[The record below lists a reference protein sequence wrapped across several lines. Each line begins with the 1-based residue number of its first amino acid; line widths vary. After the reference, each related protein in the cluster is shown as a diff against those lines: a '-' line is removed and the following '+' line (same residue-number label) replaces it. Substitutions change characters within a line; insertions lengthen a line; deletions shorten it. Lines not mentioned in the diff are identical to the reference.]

1 MKDNRLTNKLFM
13 KLTSLEFFKFCLI
26 LMLAFSCKKD
36 PIQYVFEGKITESFA
51 GESLPGVSIK
61 VNQKLIK
68 NGTTSENFTAAA
80 SIESSASGHYA
91 VSFNREMISEF
102 QFKFTKENYFP
113 IEFNSSSS
121 NYTTD
126 GSNIVNQT
134 MDPMSWI
141 SFDLLN
147 EFGEDTDHIKLITQT
162 FRENCEGCTENT
174 TYNIY
179 GTIDSTI
186 TFPTTGGTY
195 ARFVYI
201 NVTTGF
207 SLIDS
212 VYATPFETNVY
223 PIVY

>member
-1 MKDNRLTNKLFM
+1 M
-13 KLTSLEFFKFCLI
+13 KLTPLVCFKFSAILI
-26 LMLAFSCKKD
+26 IAFSCKKD

-51 GESLPGVSIK
+51 GASLPGVSLKI
-61 VNQKLIK
+61 NQKLIK
-68 NGTTSENFTAAA
+68 NGTTSENFTVAT
-80 SIESSASGHYA
+80 STESDASGQYA

-102 QFKFTKENYFP
+102 QFKFSKENYFP
-113 IEFNSSSS
+113 VEFNSSSS
-121 NYTTD
+121 NFTTD
-126 GSNIVNQT
+126 GSNVVNQT
-134 MDPMSWI
+134 LDPMSWI

-147 EFGEDTDHIKLITQT
+147 EFGEDTDHLKLITQT
-162 FRENCEGCTENT
+162 FREDCDGCTENT
-174 TYNIY
+174 TYNIF

-212 VYATPFETNVY
+212 VYATPFETIVY

>member
-1 MKDNRLTNKLFM
+1 M
-13 KLTSLEFFKFCLI
+13 KLTPLVCFKFSAI
-26 LMLAFSCKKD
+26 LFIAFSCKKD

-51 GESLPGVSIK
+51 GAALPGVSLKI
-61 VNQKLIK
+61 NQKLIK
-68 NGTTSENFTAAA
+68 NGTTSENFTTAN
-80 SIESSASGHYA
+80 STESNASGEYA
-91 VSFNREMISEF
+91 VSFNREMVSEF
-102 QFKFTKENYFP
+102 QFKFSKENYFP

-121 NYTTD
+121 NFTTD
-126 GSNIVNQT
+126 GSNTVNQT

-147 EFGEDTDHIKLITQT
+147 EFGEDTDHLKLITQT
-162 FRENCEGCTENT
+162 FRENCEGCTENI
-174 TYNIY
+174 TYNIF

-207 SLIDS
+207 SVIDS
-212 VYATPFETNVY
+212 VYATPFETIVY

>member
-1 MKDNRLTNKLFM
+1 M
-13 KLTSLEFFKFCLI
+13 KLTPLVCFKFSAI
-26 LMLAFSCKKD
+26 LFIAFSCKKD

-51 GESLPGVSIK
+51 GGSLPGVSIK
-61 VNQKLIK
+61 INQKLIK
-68 NGTTSENFTAAA
+68 NGATSENFTTAT
-80 SIESSASGHYA
+80 STESSASGEYA

-126 GSNIVNQT
+126 GSNVINQT

-207 SLIDS
+207 SVIDS
-212 VYATPFETNVY
+212 LYATPFETNVY

>member
-1 MKDNRLTNKLFM
+1 M
-13 KLTSLEFFKFCLI
+13 KLKSLVYFKFSLI

-36 PIQYVFEGKITESFA
+36 PIQYVFEGKITESVDGA
-51 GESLPGVSIK
+51 ALTGVSIK
-61 VNQKLIK
+61 IDQKLIK
-68 NGTTSENFTAAA
+68 NGTTSENFTIATNT
-80 SIESSASGHYA
+80 STNASGDYK
-91 VSFNREMISEF
+91 VSFNREMVSEF
-102 QFKFTKENYFP
+102 RLKFEKDNYFP
-113 IEFNSSSS
+113 IEYISSSS

-126 GSNIVNQT
+126 GANVVNEAL
-134 MDPMSWI
+134 DPMAWV

-147 EFGEDTDHIKLITQT
+147 EFGDETDHLKLITQT

-179 GTIDSTI
+179 GTLDSTI

-212 VYATPFETNVY
+212 VYATPFETIVY